1 MIALDTRTELVN
13 VRTAIAVR
21 RAPFQV
27 NLLRMSTAKH
37 VDNLRRSLMW
47 GLDNRN

>member
-1 MIALDTRTELVN
+1 MS
-13 VRTAIAVR
+13 IAVR
-21 RAPFQV
+21 RAAFKV
-27 NLLRMSTAKH
+27 RLLRMSTAKH